1 MPMIIATSL
10 ISITIKI
17 KIIIII
23 IITHLY
29 NARGACSTEGLIVS
43 VKRWVSSVA

>member
-10 ISITIKI
+10 ISITIK
-17 KIIIII
+17 IIII